1 MSSGVRKLEVIPGQV
16 GSDAV
21 GPTEFIKEMETEER
35 TVQRTQGKP
44 TQLQE
49 AEKEPKRLE
58 EAKSPLTF
66 SF

>member
-1 MSSGVRKLEVIPGQV
+1 V